1 MSFRRVVI
9 LTAPFLMLLAVVAP
23 RAAEAPQTAGVQQGT
38 QTPPAQKAKKP
49 PSAKMGLPW
58 PDAAKLAEQRREA
71 EGRQLFQ
78 QTDPLVFTLTA
89 DFRAVNRDRNPDT
102 TKTFPAVLTT
112 PGTAAASTP
121 LKVTLRTRGNLRL
134 NYRTCGFVPLT
145 VNFAKKEVAGTA
157 FDGQNKLKLV
167 THCQNDD
174 QYDQGVL
181 REYLAYRL
189 YNLVTPQSF
198 RARLAMAT
206 YVDAA
211 SGKAVAT
218 RHAIFIEDE
227 DDVARRMEG
236 RAVSL
241 PRMMFADFD
250 PESLTQMTL
259 FQYMIGNTDFSI
271 FAIHNVAMVTT
282 PAKVFY
288 PITWDFDVSGLVDPP
303 YGIPQPVLGIA
314 SIQERLYRGPCRSLA
329 EFEPSLAIF
338 RAKQAEALALIDSI
352 PGLDQRNRR
361 EVSEYLGQFFTLL
374 GRKDGLRRDLV
385 DKCRKQPTM

>member
-1 MSFRRVVI
+1 
-9 LTAPFLMLLAVVAP
+9 
-23 RAAEAPQTAGVQQGT
+23 
-38 QTPPAQKAKKP
+38 
-49 PSAKMGLPW
+49 
-58 PDAAKLAEQRREA
+58 
-71 EGRQLFQ
+71 
-78 QTDPLVFTLTA
+78 
-89 DFRAVNRDRNPDT
+89 
-102 TKTFPAVLTT
+102 
-112 PGTAAASTP
+112 
-121 LKVTLRTRGNLRL
+121 
-134 NYRTCGFVPLT
+134 
-145 VNFAKKEVAGTA
+145 
-157 FDGQNKLKLV
+157 
-167 THCQNDD
+167 
-174 QYDQGVL
+174 
-181 REYLAYRL
+181 
-189 YNLVTPQSF
+189 
-198 RARLAMAT
+198 
-206 YVDAA
+206 
-211 SGKAVAT
+211 
-218 RHAIFIEDE
+218 
-227 DDVARRMEG
+227 
-236 RAVSL
+236 
-241 PRMMFADFD
+241 MMFADFD